1 MPWYLQNIKAPLNGD
16 DAAIRKYAQEMEAL
30 RKKVRSSSSLH
41 VDKLQV
47 ASRLEARHALIQPF
61 NPMEYL
67 HGRVRTSRKPC
78 IRCAAPQLPHSM
90 RNHTIFK

>member
-47 ASRLEARHALIQPF
+47 ASRLEARHALYTAIQSDGVSAWQGQDIKKA
-61 NPMEYL
+61 M
-67 HGRVRTSRKPC
+67 H
-78 IRCAAPQLPHSM
+78 
-90 RNHTIFK
+90 